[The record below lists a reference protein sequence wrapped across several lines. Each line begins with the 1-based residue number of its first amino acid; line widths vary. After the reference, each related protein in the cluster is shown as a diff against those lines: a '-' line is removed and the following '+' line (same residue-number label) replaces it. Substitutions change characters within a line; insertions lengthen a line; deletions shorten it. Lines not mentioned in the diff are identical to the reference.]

1 MSLEQIIEIIRN
13 RSNELKIRMD
23 AADWKEN
30 DHPREKNGRFAP
42 KGGGESGGSTPAKS
56 PAKSSGSG
64 SKSSGS
70 GSGGKGSSSG
80 STGSS
85 SGSVQVPGADKKGK
99 PYNAPKT
106 VKPENQYKP
115 KKSEAEIE
123 KIGKGLKNGF
133 GKTKTDE
140 HDGDDSLLK
149 HTDKNGNL
157 TPERDAIH
165 KDIICEHLEGV
176 KKPSGKR
183 VMTFMGGG
191 SASGKSSILYDPEKN
206 PNGVKVPSRKNGDG
220 VLVDSDEIK
229 KMLPEYKEMDADGN
243 DRAAGYCH
251 EESSAL
257 TKRIMQTGIENG
269 YNVTLDGTG
278 DGKLKSMREKIQQA
292 KDAGM
297 EVRGV
302 YCTCDIEQALERN
315 WKRGKK
321 TGRLPGADIVVGTHK
336 AVSAIFPEIYKD
348 FDHLELWDTNDRG
361 KKVKIAEAHGGKLTV
376 HDQAAYD
383 KFLKKKDW
391 DGEVPE
397 KFTHL

>member
-1 MSLEQIIEIIRN
+1 MNLEKVIEKIRK
-13 RSNELKIRMD
+13 RSRVLKVRMD

-30 DHPREKNGRFAP
+30 EHPRKNNGQFAP
-42 KGGGESGGSTPAKS
+42 KGGGESGGSA
-56 PAKSSGSG
+56 PAKSSE
-64 SKSSGS
+64 KTS
-70 GSGGKGSSSG
+70 GSGGGSVSGSS
-80 STGSS
+80 
-85 SGSVQVPGADKKGK
+85 SVQVPGADKKGK
-99 PYNAPKT
+99 AYNAPKT
-106 VKPENQYKP
+106 LKAEYAYKP
-115 KKSEAEIE
+115 KKSEAEVE
-123 KIGKGLKNGF
+123 KVGKGLKNGF
-133 GKTKTDE
+133 GKTKTDD
-140 HDGDDSLLK
+140 HDGDDSLFK
-149 HTDKNGNL
+149 YTDKDGNL

-206 PNGVKVPSRKNGDG
+206 PSGQVRVPNQGNGDG

-229 KMLPEYKEMDADGN
+229 KKFPEYQQMDSEHN

-278 DGKLKSMREKIQQA
+278 DGKLDSMRKKIQQA

-315 WKRGKK
+315 WMRGKK